1 MFSRNRVL
9 TTSVQIMAAISMFS
23 LSANQSSAS
32 PPTGCEKLN
41 RAYTEHGYVN
51 SDSPLQIANT
61 IVSKRTAR
69 TVMNERGLR
78 NGCGD
83 LGFDIYP
90 YACADP
96 LSNNYIWLASNTAYG
111 EDLTLEPGIWTIG
124 CYDVFYYAD
133 NDPNYGCNTNRT
145 VTISVHESCNG
156 PVIPGSVTTWTVPP
170 HGGPVLLTGAT
181 TINFEASGTIWFTIT
196 TSINGCDGWYVS
208 HSNLAGSTTTDVQMG
223 SNCSEFIDDPTY
235 NRFHVVLYGTRCL
248 PVEITAQPSG
258 AEICAGDWH
267 QMCITATG
275 DPAPDYQWQKNGV
288 DIPGADSPCYVATEA
303 GEYQC
308 AVSNDCS
315 NETSEPAIVTIK
327 NGPTINEQPAGGVI
341 CPGYLQVLCV
351 SATGSGE
358 MNYLWKRNNLTL
370 IGSNDPCH
378 TATQSGNYTCTITDD
393 CGNTTSDAAVVTT
406 ANPGIGDFSGDGHS
420 DIQDFTILHDC
431 LFGPATAA
439 ENECLCTDVDGN
451 GTIDLIDFALLQ
463 RYFGS

>member
-1 MFSRNRVL
+1 MLKRERVTGISVL
-9 TTSVQIMAAISMFS
+9 TMAITALLAFLPNK
-23 LSANQSSAS
+23 LSARQ
-32 PPTGCEKLN
+32 PVTCEKQDTISAE
-41 RAYTEHGYVN
+41 RSYISV
-51 SDSPLQIANT
+51 DSPLQIANALT
-61 IVSKRTAR
+61 SKRTAR
-69 TVMNERGLR
+69 SVMNDRGLR

-83 LGFDIYP
+83 LGFDTYP

-96 LSNNYIWLASNTAYG
+96 LTSNYIWLAANTAYG
-111 EDLTLEPGIWTIG
+111 EDLTLEPGVWTIG

-133 NDPNYGCNTNRT
+133 NDSNYGCNTNRT

-181 TINFEASGTIWFTIT
+181 TVDFEASGTIWFSIM
-196 TSINGCDGWYVS
+196 TSIHGCDGWYVS
-208 HSNLAGSTTTDVQMG
+208 HANLAGSTTTDVQVG
-223 SNCSEFIDDPTY
+223 SHCSELIDDPTY

-267 QMCITATG
+267 QLCVTATG
-275 DPAPDYQWQKNGV
+275 DPAPDYRWQKNGV
-288 DIPGADSPCYVATEA
+288 DIPNADSSCYVATEA
-303 GEYQC
+303 GQYQC
-308 AVSNDCS
+308 VVSNDCGS
-315 NETSEPAIVTIK
+315 ETSEEATVSIK
-327 NGPTINEQPAGGVI
+327 SGPMIDEQPSGGAI
-341 CPGYLQVLCV
+341 CPGYSPVLCV
-351 SATGSGE
+351 STTGSGD

-393 CGNTTSDAAVVTT
+393 CGSTTSDIAVVTT
-406 ANPGIGDFSGDGHS
+406 ANPGTGDFSGDGHS
-420 DIQDFTILHDC
+420 DIDDFSIFHDC

-439 ENECLCTDVDGN
+439 ENECVCTDVDGN
-451 GTIDLIDFALLQ
+451 GAIDLIDFAVLQ